1 MSRKLGRN
9 YTKVLVIELEKEGQI
24 SRPIYN
30 QDKPNRLLLMFFI
43 YPLSIRYLRL
53 YYKVIIINCTYKI
66 NSARILLFKVISIN
80 TIGKSFY
87 ISFKFLL
94 REIEEDLIQALRYLK
109 EILRDNIQ
117 LGVILTNKAESIQ
130 TIVRTI
136 FPKQKALLC
145 LQYINKSITKH
156 YKSYF

>member
-30 QDKPNRLLLMFFI
+30 QDKPDRLLLMFFT
-43 YPLSIRYLRL
+43 YPLLIRYLCL
-53 YYKVIIINCTYKI
+53 YYKVIIINCTYNT
-66 NSARILLFKVISIN
+66 NSARMLLFKAISIN
-80 TIGKSFY
+80 TTGKSFY

-94 REIEEDLIQALRYLK
+94 REIEEDLIQALRHLK
-109 EILRDNIQ
+109 EMLRDNIQ
-117 LGVILTNKAESIQ
+117 LGVILTNKAESIR

-145 LQYINKSITKH
+145 LWHINKSVTKH
-156 YKSYF
+156 YKSHF